1 NLGTLLGGTVIVEQ
15 IFALPG
21 MGQLMLQAINT
32 RDATVVQGCVV
43 VFAVVAVLANLA
55 ADLLYAV
62 LDPRIRYDGRRGPT
76 RARRLAGHPAG
87 GAPGAQPGDRPAG
100 RRDRARHRRGL
111 PRPGRPAGPAA
122 GRRERA
128 GGLPRR

>member
-1 NLGTLLGGTVIVEQ
+1 VVGLNLGTLLGGTVIVEQ

-32 RDATVVQGCVV
+32 RDSTVVQGCVV

-62 LDPRIRYDGRRGPT
+62 LDPRIRYGSR
-76 RARRLAGHPAG
+76 
-87 GAPGAQPGDRPAG
+87 
-100 RRDRARHRRGL
+100 
-111 PRPGRPAGPAA
+111 
-122 GRRERA
+122 
-128 GGLPRR
+128 